1 MSLTQSQSSK
11 KHLTFQTKQAV
22 LWLEEYYRP
31 FYYNS
36 ITREGYF
43 VIFTLPTINN
53 YFIKIKDFYE
63 NEDVKRKVAEII
75 RENIETQNI
84 YYSMLVF
91 KKPSEEQITNKIMG
105 DIIFV
110 GKGRSKENAMPFL
123 RGLWFDFDLHKPIT
137 DEELSKIRQVV
148 KEFEDLTGFKT
159 TLIKSGGGVQVLIL
173 SDDLIEMPS
182 LLNKRDFD
190 NLREQKGDDYTE
202 DDVKQIAEDNFK
214 RMMSIISEGF
224 KQRFEEI
231 GLEVDIDSSVWDFA
245 RVMRLPFSYN
255 QKYDEP
261 IPVVRLSFE
270 ENSKGSIIKF
280 IDEIIES
287 DIFKQ
292 GQAVIVR
299 DYSEIDAQVELKGK
313 LRDVAPQLIDLIKEF
328 DIYVE
333 GTSRSAVTLYLA
345 GMFRKYTDVTVEEA
359 LEFFDVLHSTFNV
372 EGRKAREKIAE
383 VRATFNKDKKDV
395 ATLRWLLDVADGLA
409 VYWGI
414 SKSDAELKIKVFHT
428 KVLKALG
435 IIDADKTTLTELA
448 YRRFTEGVDIQKLK
462 NSILFKIDIIPT
474 AKARY
479 SELDDEDKT
488 KLIDTLKLFEEVK
501 EDLTTEELVTVLYY
515 LLKSYSIITIKDF
528 KIVAKQA
535 LNIKSE
541 ELNTILQE
549 ILKNGHNNSD
559 TIEALNNTLKSILL
573 SRIDSIVDNED
584 SKIQLSELYKIERL
598 SARLKKCIIDTIIQL
613 NELAMKQMKSD
624 VVETETYEAKYK
636 IDDVNELLQKLEL
649 LLPYLTPTIA
659 PIIAEYIAS
668 LLKKTTILSKEEV
681 IDIIMRLFEEN
692 EIVMYSKIKEIVEEV
707 FKKDDSE
714 LNTITI
720 LTDNIELFTEAGE
733 KPYVVKRDLEK
744 IHRLIVDYITKREGK
759 SIKDVNVDWIAK
771 NIVKVILY
779 EDGAEVIFLDRTK
792 FIFTDSKITTTKTI
806 KQRTEDGNEK
816 TVIVRDYSKLIKMI
830 LDELFKVKG
839 INVEGDLNRITE
851 IIKRKI
857 IKTSTSFIKQD
868 LYFKLIEI
876 LKMNITYL
884 EDYYKET
891 CRQPS
896 QDEKYIRIYSS
907 KAMGTV
913 IAIPNRLFSKMLLN
927 ARQAHIITKEE
938 ENSIKKLRDDYSRVR
953 YSLLGSDAREYSYIF
968 SADKIMNYTEVDI
981 VEELRN
987 EVSKIVKQEKALE
1000 EEAGLEEELEEVF

>member
-1 MSLTQSQSSK
+1 MNLTQSQSSK
-11 KHLTFQTKQAV
+11 KHINFQVRQAI

-31 FYYNS
+31 YYYNS
-36 ITREGYF
+36 TTRGAYF
-43 VIFTLPTINN
+43 VIFTLPQVTN

-63 NEDVKRKVAEII
+63 NEDVKKKVAEII

-91 KKPSEEQITNKIMG
+91 KKPKEENITNKLMG

-123 RGLWFDFDLHKPIT
+123 RGLWFDFDIHRPVS
-137 DEELSKIRQVV
+137 DEELSKIKQVV

-159 TLIKSGGGVQVLIL
+159 SLIKSGGGVQVLII
-173 SDDLIEMPS
+173 SDDLIEMS
-182 LLNKRDFD
+182 ALLNKRDFD
-190 NLREQKGDDYTE
+190 NLREQKGEEYTE
-202 DDVKQIAEDNFK
+202 DDVKQIAEENFK
-214 RMMSIISEGF
+214 KMMDIISEGF
-224 KQRFEEI
+224 KQRFSEV

-245 RVMRLPFSYN
+245 RVMRLPFTFN
-255 QKYDEP
+255 QKYGEP
-261 IPVVRLSFE
+261 VPVVRLSFE
-270 ENSKGSIIKF
+270 ENSKGDILKF

-287 DIFKQ
+287 DVFNKE
-292 GQAVIVR
+292 QAVIVK

-313 LRDVAPQLIDLIKEF
+313 LKGVAPQLINLIKEF

-345 GMFRKYTDVTVEEA
+345 GIFKKYTDVTVEEA
-359 LEFFDVLHSTFNV
+359 LEFFETLHSTFQV
-372 EGRKAREKIAE
+372 SGSKAREKIAE
-383 VRATFNKDKKDV
+383 VRATFRKNKEDI
-395 ATLRWLLDVADGLA
+395 ATLKWLLDVADGLA

-414 SKSDAELKIKVFHT
+414 SKNDAVIKIKVFHI
-428 KVLKALG
+428 KVLKTLR
-435 IIDADKTTLTELA
+435 IIDANKTTLTELA
-448 YRRFTEGVDIQKLK
+448 YRRFREGVDIQKLK

-474 AKARY
+474 SKARF
-479 SELDDEDKT
+479 SELSDDDKK

-501 EDLTTEELVTVLYY
+501 EDLTTEELVTILYY
-515 LLKSYSIITIKDF
+515 LLKTYSIITIKDF
-528 KIVAKQA
+528 KIVVKQA
-535 LNIKSE
+535 FNIKSE

-549 ILKNGHNNSD
+549 ILKNSNKDRD
-559 TIEALNNTLKSILL
+559 TLEELNYILKSILMK
-573 SRIDSIVDNED
+573 RIDSIASDGD
-584 SKIQLSELYKIERL
+584 KIQLSELYKIEKL
-598 SARLKKCIIDTIIQL
+598 SIKLKKSIMDTIIQL
-613 NELAMKQMKSD
+613 SELAMKQMKSN

-649 LLPYLTPTIA
+649 LLPYLAPTTA
-659 PIIAEYIAS
+659 PIIANYIAS
-668 LLKKTTILSKEEV
+668 LLKKTTILTKEEV
-681 IDIIMRLFEEN
+681 VDIIMRLFEEN
-692 EIVMYSKIKEIVEEV
+692 EIAMYSKIKEIVEEV
-707 FKKDDSE
+707 YKKDDSE

-720 LTDNIELFTEAGE
+720 LTDNIEVFTEAGE
-733 KPYVVKRDLEK
+733 KPYIVKRDLEK
-744 IHRLIVDYITKREGK
+744 IHRLILDYITKREGK

-806 KQRTEDGNEK
+806 KQDDK
-816 TVIVRDYSKLIKMI
+816 TIIVRDYSKLIKLI

-839 INVEGDLNRITE
+839 INVEGDLSRITE

-857 IKTSTSFIKQD
+857 IKTNTSFIKQD

-891 CRQPS
+891 GKQPS
-896 QDEKYIRIYSS
+896 QDEKYIRIYNS

-968 SADKIMNYTEVDI
+968 SVDKIMNYTEVDI
-981 VEELRN
+981 VEELRE

-1000 EEAGLEEELEEVF
+1000 EEAGLEEELEEVI